1 MVCLNAGL
9 RTLST
14 SLSGFQIP
22 FLRYAIGTC
31 IIAAPILLRSGVRG
45 LRSSRPGAQFG
56 TGAVMTL
63 ALLVWFAA
71 VQHVTIAEITA
82 IAFTSPIFIMAGA
95 VLFLGERLHWDR
107 LTAALVGFAG
117 VLIVVYPRS
126 QGIGGVH
133 VWLMLASSPLFS
145 AAYMM
150 TKALTRHDTPDTIV
164 LWQSLTVATFTLP
177 FALLAWQAPSL
188 SQWLLCAACALLGSA
203 ANYSLA
209 RAYAQADISATQ
221 SVKFLDLVWASM
233 VGWIFFGDMPNT
245 AALAGGSLICAAAF
259 WIVKRE
265 ARRRPALSG

>member
-1 MVCLNAGL
+1 MVCLNACL
-9 RTLST
+9 RTLSN

-31 IIAAPILLRSGVRG
+31 IVAAPIIMRSGVRG
-45 LRSSRPGAQFG
+45 LRSRRPGTHFG
-56 TGAVMTL
+56 TGAVMTM

-82 IAFTSPIFIMAGA
+82 IAFTSPIFIMVGA
-95 VLFLGERLHWDR
+95 VLFLDERLHWDR
-107 LTAALVGFAG
+107 LTAALIGFAG

-126 QGIGGVH
+126 QGVGGLH

-177 FALLAWQAPSL
+177 FALSAWQVPSL
-188 SQWLLCAACALLGSA
+188 SQWTLCAVCALLGSA

-221 SVKFLDLVWASM
+221 SVKFLDLVWATM
-233 VGWIFFGDMPNT
+233 VGWIFFGDMPHT
-245 AALAGGSLICAAAF
+245 AVLAGGSLICAAAF

-265 ARRRPALSG
+265 TRRHPPLSG